1 MRCGHGSAHCI
12 DGRKGD
18 GIRDELSDCSD
29 RRPRQ
34 HLRLCGAGRAAA
46 EQIRTLA
53 ENGYGVIFL
62 TEQLAGQIPDVLDA
76 YAHRTL
82 PALIPIPGV
91 SGNTGIGMRN
101 VHRAV
106 ERAVGSDLLA
116 NS

>member
-1 MRCGHGSAHCI
+1 MNYPIAVI
-12 DGRKGD
+12 GD
-18 GIRDELSDCSD
+18 RDSIYGYAALGMKIFPIED
-29 RRPRQ
+29 
-34 HLRLCGAGRAAA
+34 GRAAA

-62 TEQLAGQIPDVLDA
+62 TERLAEQIPDVLDA

-91 SGNTGIGMRN
+91 SGNTGIGMRS

-116 NS
+116 DS

>member
-1 MRCGHGSAHCI
+1 M
-12 DGRKGD
+12 
-18 GIRDELSDCSD
+18 
-29 RRPRQ
+29 
-34 HLRLCGAGRAAA
+34 
-46 EQIRTLA
+46 A